1 MYIILKSM
9 THKTKV
15 RDFCSL
21 AAAWRYT
28 NYSCIYFALLQPR
41 LLTFCATSITHG
53 SCFLITHVA
62 TPIMSVGVGRIFDF
76 FCLFV
81 CLSVCPQHNSK
92 TNDPKVF
99 KLCIG
104 NDLGMYCTWYG
115 FGLKGQRSTLGFG
128 LTAILRGFELYECLL
143 VWRILLR
150 VLKPRLYLATCCRA
164 AYFESVHWI
173 CYSMANALLSSNHRS
188 PYIMTR
194 C

>member
-1 MYIILKSM
+1 MVSHTQSQSTIQTYVHYTQVHDTQDKSA
-9 THKTKV
+9 
-15 RDFCSL
+15 R
-21 AAAWRYT
+21 
-28 NYSCIYFALLQPR
+28 LLQLGCCMTLHELFVYLFCTFATASFDVLCHKHYTWFMLPHYPRGHADYVGRRGQDFR
-41 LLTFCATSITHG
+41 LL
-53 SCFLITHVA
+53 
-62 TPIMSVGVGRIFDF
+62 
-76 FCLFV
+76 LFV

-128 LTAILRGFELYECLL
+128 LTAILRGFELYECLP

-164 AYFESVHWI
+164 AYFESVH
-173 CYSMANALLSSNHRS
+173 
-188 PYIMTR
+188 
-194 C
+194 